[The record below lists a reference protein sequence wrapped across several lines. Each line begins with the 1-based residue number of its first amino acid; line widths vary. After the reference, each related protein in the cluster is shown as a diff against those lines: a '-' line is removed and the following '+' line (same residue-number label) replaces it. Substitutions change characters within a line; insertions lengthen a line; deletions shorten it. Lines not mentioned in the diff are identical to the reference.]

1 MADTIDKNTL
11 YEGLDVPPLVA
22 AAVALARQND
32 FPFSCTPAQG
42 RLLQVLAAGREGG
55 RIAETGTGYG
65 AGVAWMLTAVTANT
79 ELLSV
84 EADGERAE
92 ASRELFTDHD
102 NVTILHGDWREIVP
116 FAPFDLLVLDGGGGG
131 KREDDPPADPTAL
144 LVPGGSVVLDDF
156 HPPAEGWP
164 PAVQA
169 GYDAYGREL
178 DRARE
183 YWFNH
188 PDLLTTEFRVHPVAS
203 TIVGM
208 RRGDAGDG

>member
-1 MADTIDKNTL
+1 MAIIDKNTL
-11 YEGLDVPPLVA
+11 YEGLQVPPLVE
-22 AAVALARQND
+22 AAVSLARQND

-65 AGVAWMLTAVTANT
+65 AGVAWMLTAVSPAT
-79 ELLSV
+79 ELISV
-84 EADGERAE
+84 EANE
-92 ASRELFTDHD
+92 AQAKACRELFAGHD
-102 NVTILHGDWREIVP
+102 NVTILHGDWREIMP

-164 PAVQA
+164 PAVAAEQ
-169 GYDAYGREL
+169 DSYGREL

-188 PDLLTTEFRVHPVAS
+188 PDLLTTEFRVHPLAS
-203 TIVGM
+203 SVVGM
-208 RRGDAGDG
+208 RRGDAGT

>member
-1 MADTIDKNTL
+1 VAEIIDKNTL
-11 YEGLDVPPLVA
+11 YQDLEVPPLVA
-22 AAVALARQND
+22 AAVALARRND

-65 AGVAWMLTAVTANT
+65 AGLAWMLTAVTANT
-79 ELLSV
+79 EILSV
-84 EADGERAE
+84 EADSERAQ
-92 ASRELFTDHD
+92 ACRELFADHQ

-116 FAPFDLLVLDGGGGG
+116 HAPFDLVVLDGGGGG
-131 KREDDPPADPTAL
+131 KREDDPAADPSEL

-164 PAVQA
+164 PLVRA
-169 GYDAYGREL
+169 GQDESGREL
-178 DRARE
+178 NGARD

-188 PDLLTTEFRVHPVAS
+188 PDLLTTEFRVHPLAS
-203 TIVGM
+203 AVVGM
-208 RRGDAGDG
+208 RRGNAGK